1 MARTPDNLMQA
12 LSFNKDDL
20 RSNRGGRL
28 SETQINRIRQ
38 IQRRAM
44 FTGMGVVFSL
54 DLLAAGFMF
63 AGFKGDSPI
72 LILIGM
78 ALLTVSAVSVGMFA
92 RHWLRLSA
100 DLRAGEVEI
109 LEGKLE
115 RVVRQSGRSGVFLIR
130 IGGAEFAVT
139 KEVFNAFQHESPYRV
154 YRAPHSN
161 VLLAA
166 ETVDLNR

>member
-1 MARTPDNLMQA
+1 MQSASDLMEA
-12 LSFNKDDL
+12 LSFSRDDL
-20 RSNRGGRL
+20 RSNRGGHLSAAQIERL
-28 SETQINRIRQ
+28 RQ

-44 FTGMGVVFSL
+44 FTGMGVVFLL
-54 DLLAAGFMF
+54 DLIAAGFMF
-63 AGFKGDSPI
+63 AGFTGDSSI
-72 LILIGM
+72 LVLIGM

-100 DLRAGEVEI
+100 DLRAGEIEI

-130 IGGAEFAVT
+130 IGGAEFGVT
-139 KEVFNAFQHESPYRV
+139 KEVFNAFQHEAPYRV

-166 ETVDLNR
+166 EMVDDNQL